1 MMKTLFLLLGNFYL
15 SSLVHAQDPNLI
27 TNVKQYASL
36 KAANND
42 TLNFLKLNYTST
54 YDMKPLLQ
62 FFADLEADGLAIRS
76 FFLSD
81 FPVGKINLV
90 CFLEPVNRVK
100 EMCQKGIPVY
110 WIQIMLA
117 YDLRPHTQFEECRIM
132 YNKLVEF
139 GINKIDP
146 LSDELMELI
155 KDIKV
160 DFANIYH
167 ESIDY
172 WKKEVGVTDTI
183 VGPAKNYPVP

>member
-1 MMKTLFLLLGNFYL
+1 MKISFLSLILLMANCCWN
-15 SSLVHAQDPNLI
+15 SLLKAQDRNVI
-27 TNVKQYASL
+27 KNVKQYASL

-42 TLNFLKLNYTST
+42 TLNFLELNYSGA
-54 YDMKPLLQ
+54 YHRKPVKQ

-117 YDLRPHTQFEECRIM
+117 YDLRPDTQFEECRIVYDKM
-132 YNKLVEF
+132 IKF
-139 GINKIDP
+139 GINRLYP
-146 LSDELMELI
+146 VSDKLMSLI

-160 DFANIYH
+160 DFANIYY
-167 ESIDY
+167 ESIDC
-172 WKKEVGVTDTI
+172 WKKEIGVNDT
-183 VGPAKNYPVP
+183 VVSPTY